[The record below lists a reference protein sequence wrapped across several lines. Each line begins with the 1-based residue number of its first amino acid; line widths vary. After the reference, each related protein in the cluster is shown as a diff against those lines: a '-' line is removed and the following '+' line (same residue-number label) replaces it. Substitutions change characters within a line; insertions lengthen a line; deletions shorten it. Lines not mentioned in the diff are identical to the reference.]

1 MTRQVQMSEDGED
14 EDREEQMIDEE
25 EEHEV
30 VKDMQSISEHFQV
43 HPLSHCICVYVLI
56 TTLCLNV
63 RSLYPVSSLS
73 FLQKV
78 SSVSSCMFAF
88 LSVYDFTVSLLL
100 RTKFASDMFEGIWVL
115 SVVIML
121 CGIF

>member
-73 FLQKV
+73 FLQQV
-78 SSVSSCMFAF
+78 SSPAACLLSIQCITYCAIAALYKVRIGHVRRF
-88 LSVYDFTVSLLL
+88 LGAYCYL
-100 RTKFASDMFEGIWVL
+100 K
-115 SVVIML
+115 
-121 CGIF
+121 